1 MEARDAA
8 GSITPRGL
16 AQDGGLAASTSAQTA
31 HRYTGTTKR
40 PRSTERSTGAAP
52 VGTSP
57 SMYTCCRS
65 GIPPRSSARCADQPS
80 HPDQLP
86 PGWPATR
93 TQEHWI
99 GRLATQSCDRLRLE
113 PPTPAYL
120 AILRVSESTPSPQS
134 TLVHRNR
141 PAMHRIRHSSDETIA
156 AFSGKARIATLT
168 SIKRAPR
175 ASSPGER
182 GPVVRQPRRAPATA
196 LHLSPQ

>member
-31 HRYTGTTKR
+31 HRYTGRTKR

-86 PGWPATR
+86 PGWLATR

-99 GRLATQSCDRLRLE
+99 GRLATQSCYQLRLE
-113 PPTPAYL
+113 PPFPRLPCYSAL
-120 AILRVSESTPSPQS
+120 LRINAKPTVNACSQEQAVYAQDST
-134 TLVHRNR
+134 R
-141 PAMHRIRHSSDETIA
+141 PRRHDDP
-156 AFSGKARIATLT
+156 FSG
-168 SIKRAPR
+168 
-175 ASSPGER
+175 
-182 GPVVRQPRRAPATA
+182 
-196 LHLSPQ
+196 

>member
-65 GIPPRSSARCADQPS
+65 GIPPRSSARCVDQPS
-80 HPDQLP
+80 HLDQVP

-99 GRLATQSCDRLRLE
+99 GRLATQSCDQLRLE
-113 PPTPAYL
+113 QPTPAYL
-120 AILRVSESTPSPQS
+120 AILPASESTPSPQS

-141 PAMHRIRHSSDETIA
+141 PAMHRIRHSCDGTMTT
-156 AFSGKARIATLT
+156 FFGKARIATLT
-168 SIKRAPR
+168 SIKRPPR

-182 GPVVRQPRRAPATA
+182 DPVVRQRAPATA
-196 LHLSPQ
+196 LHPSSQ